1 MDLATAIKGLR
12 AQYGDS
18 QQAFA
23 ARMGLSIRAI
33 ANYEKDRVP
42 TLSVLA
48 KLAIHARLAKRPDLQ
63 DVFEESVAN
72 QFGLKD
78 NFVWTTAGKRARG
91 AFMLAAP
98 TSLERKRG
106 AFLLLNVIDGKLAS
120 VVNLFSMVIEDYLYP
135 TGDLRQMSHAQA
147 EELLFNFQQ
156 SVVACLEALPAIERT
171 RTKK

>member
-48 KLAIHARLAKRPDLQ
+48 KLAIQARLAKRPDLQ

-78 NFVWTTAGKRARG
+78 TFVWTTGRKRARG
-91 AFMLAAP
+91 AFMLAAMR
-98 TSLERKRG
+98 SLERKRG
-106 AFLLLNVIDGKLAS
+106 AFLMLNVIDKNLAS
-120 VVNLFSMVIEDYLYP
+120 VVTAFAVVMENYLYP
-135 TGDLRQMSHAQA
+135 TGSLHEMSHAQA
-147 EELLFNFQQ
+147 EELLFNFEQ
-156 SVVACLEALPAIERT
+156 SVIACLEALPAIERA